1 MFLCWRRDSVWAQV
15 EESAMRV
22 CPLWG
27 DGQEG
32 GGGHTDE
39 AAHHRPLEADQ
50 EAGHTTHHQH
60 AHRLPG
66 GPREVGRGDG
76 AQDGQQHHHVTSR
89 HVTSRAQHR
98 GCVNFRAP
106 DMRAANCRE
115 KSLAFPWFLHCWHVW
130 PHCNMTRL
138 SLCQNKHKH
147 PSPS

>member
-15 EESAMRV
+15 EESAVRV
-22 CPLWG
+22 CPLWD

-89 HVTSRAQHR
+89 HE
-98 GCVNFRAP
+98 VNTEADSQAGTALIFGLPTWEVPTVER
-106 DMRAANCRE
+106 
-115 KSLAFPWFLHCWHVW
+115 SL
-130 PHCNMTRL
+130 
-138 SLCQNKHKH
+138 
-147 PSPS
+147 